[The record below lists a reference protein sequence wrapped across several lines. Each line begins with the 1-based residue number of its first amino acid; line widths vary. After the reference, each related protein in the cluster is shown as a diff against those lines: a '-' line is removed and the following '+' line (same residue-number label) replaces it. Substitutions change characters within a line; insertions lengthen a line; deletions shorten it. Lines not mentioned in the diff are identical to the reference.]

1 MTLKDLRQKA
11 GLTQEQV
18 AKIIEVDQA
27 AVSNWEIGKYSPVRK
42 YREKLAKLYGC
53 TADEIH
59 SVSEEARKLY
69 RERMGVQT

>member
-42 YREKLAKLYGC
+42 YREKLAKLYGS
-53 TADEIH
+53 TADEIR
-59 SVSEEARKLY
+59 SISEETRKQY
-69 RERMGVQT
+69 REKMGVQA

>member
-53 TADEIH
+53 TADEIC
-59 SVSEEARKLY
+59 SVSKEARKLY
-69 RERMGVQT
+69 RERMGVTT